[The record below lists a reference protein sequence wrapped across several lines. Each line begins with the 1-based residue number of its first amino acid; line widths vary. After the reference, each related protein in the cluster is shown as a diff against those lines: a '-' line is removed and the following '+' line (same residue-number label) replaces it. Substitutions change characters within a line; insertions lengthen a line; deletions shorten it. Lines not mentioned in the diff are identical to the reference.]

1 MTKKYDLAVV
11 GSGVLGTFHAYH
23 AALLGLRVI
32 VLEKDLFPME
42 ASVRNFGQ
50 VVPSGFPV
58 GRWHHYGRYST
69 QLYKSFQEK
78 FNIGIRNN
86 GSTYIASSADELELL
101 EELQSNFAA
110 ADYHSVLL
118 SKEEVLEKYPD
129 IHANYA
135 VGALSFPQE
144 VSAESRTMIH
154 HLHTYLK
161 ETTTIEFSYAS
172 PVIGVEDKETEVE
185 LQTSNLGKIKASK
198 VVICNGRDFRLLF
211 PEIFSKS
218 EIEVVKINMMVT
230 KPMPEVKLAGNI
242 LTGLTIRRYES
253 FKALNGYKNLNW
265 ENVNQEA
272 INYGIHILFKQRVDG
287 SIVIGDS
294 HEYADASKNEE
305 LGFDVN
311 MSINNIILFEAKK
324 ILNLRNWDI
333 QHFWNGFYSQMK
345 GNKEI
350 FDSNI
355 STNIKVVTAIGGK
368 GMTASAGYSKES
380 IDNFFN

>member
-23 AALLGLRVI
+23 AALLGLKVI
-32 VLEKDLFPME
+32 VIEKDLFPLE

-50 VVPSGFPV
+50 VVPSGFPI

-101 EELQSNFAA
+101 EELQANFAA

-154 HLHTYLK
+154 HLHAYLK
-161 ETTTIEFSYAS
+161 ETTSIQFRYAS
-172 PVIGVEDKETEVE
+172 PVVGIEDKETSVE
-185 LQTSNLGKIKASK
+185 LQLSNGDKILATKAI
-198 VVICNGRDFRLLF
+198 VCNGRDFRLLF
-211 PEIFSKS
+211 PTVFAKS
-218 EIEVVKINMMVT
+218 EIEVCKLNMMVT
-230 KPMPEVKLAGNI
+230 EPMPEIKLQGNV

-253 FKALNGYKNLNW
+253 FKALEGYQNLKW
-265 ENVNQEA
+265 DSVNQEA
-272 INYGIHILFKQRVDG
+272 IKYGIHILYKQRVDG

-294 HEYADASKNEE
+294 HQYADADRNEE
-305 LGFDVN
+305 LGFDID
-311 MSINNIILFEAKK
+311 MSINKMILEESKQ
-324 ILNLRNWDI
+324 ILNIDHSRI
-333 QHFWNGFYSQMK
+333 KHFWNGYYAQMK
-345 GNKEI
+345 GNEEI
-350 FDSNI
+350 FDKAI
-355 STNIKVVTAIGGK
+355 SKNIKVVTAIGGK
-368 GMTASAGYSKES
+368 GMTASAGFSKES
-380 IDNFFN
+380 IELYFS